1 MKEDI
6 KLIISSK
13 NIFLSA
19 DKTKN
24 FFEIM
29 KEDYEKVI
37 HDNVTKKYKKADMS
51 LPKRLTEKQE
61 KLQKP
66 LMLLIDLIPWQNKSA
81 L

>member
-6 KLIISSK
+6 KLISSSK

-24 FFEIM
+24 FYEIT